1 MALYFCLANIS
12 NIIIEKY
19 LEVLFMKTITYA
31 KVEDIYKAY
40 ALLWG
45 TVALYKEMLKAKT
58 DSFTNAMIQLRL
70 DGAESKLSTLN
81 ALDNSGK
88 GNIEKDFIE
97 SILYKYGN

>member
-1 MALYFCLANIS
+1 
-12 NIIIEKY
+12 
-19 LEVLFMKTITYA
+19 MKTITYA

-88 GNIEKDFIE
+88 GNIDKKFIE